1 MLRLAMVSTTA
12 AQEIALKSNKWLKQD
27 SAKHVPGSARIEVAM
42 HFMFGSAASVE
53 LLEQRNF
60 VLTNL
65 EEPAYSHLRFEIRG
79 CVLPTPQFFG

>member
-1 MLRLAMVSTTA
+1 MLRRAMVSTTA

-53 LLEQRNF
+53 LLEQQN

-65 EEPAYSHLRFEIRG
+65 EEPTYSHLRFEILG
-79 CVLPTPQFFG
+79 CVLPKPQFFG